1 VGSLVY
7 RDLFSAAVNAARCS
21 SYSLGFSIVT
31 RHPYGPGRDATF
43 LSVVFSELIH
53 TETLQLLEEVYLS
66 DKRKDLCVWTLGGL

>member
-31 RHPYGPGRDATF
+31 GA
-43 LSVVFSELIH
+43 S
-53 TETLQLLEEVYLS
+53 LLP
-66 DKRKDLCVWTLGGL
+66 KKDLIKDTAVPAREGVGGGMMEDNSLG